1 MSVTGQG
8 IFLSKGDAADVIGA
22 PRARVAGLVRIF
34 GVDPESSGGVLI
46 LDGGSTLIGR
56 DEGMDFQLHDPSV
69 SRRHALI
76 ERSGGAYIIRD
87 LGSSNGTFVNGMR
100 VHETE
105 LLPNDRVRIGD
116 TLFRFTD
123 RGAETHSDETP
134 EERAALVLAG
144 DDAGIVGGVRMEL
157 LGARIDRIAPTNLT
171 VAIEGESGTGKE
183 LVAREIHEKSGR
195 RGEFVAINCAA
206 LAPNLIEA
214 ELFGVKRGAFTGAD
228 RDREGLIRSAHGGTL
243 FLDEIGDMPLEAQA
257 KLLRVLQE
265 REVLPLGGTRTE
277 KVDVRIVSATHR
289 DLEQLVE
296 LERFRGDL
304 WARLKEATIH
314 LPPLRERIEDLI
326 PLITYFLAR
335 EGVTKRAAIPFLLA
349 LAHYPFPYNVRE
361 LESAIKVAIAL
372 SDGDTLELSHLPF
385 KIQRSLDDYGRPA
398 KAGRTSQH
406 GGQGA
411 AEDRRPLIAA
421 PSPDK
426 QTLIELLI
434 EHEGNISSLA
444 RVFGKQRMQIHRW
457 LKKYEIDPERYRKS

>member
-8 IFLSKGDAADVIGA
+8 IFLSKGAEADRLGA
-22 PRARVAGLVRIF
+22 PRTLVAGLVRIF
-34 GVDPESSGGVLI
+34 GVEPKSSSGVFI
-46 LDGGSTLIGR
+46 LSGSASLIGR
-56 DEGMDFQLHDPSV
+56 DEGADFQLRDPSV
-69 SRRHALI
+69 SRRHAII
-76 ERSGGAYIIRD
+76 ERSKERFVIRD
-87 LGSSNGTFVNGMR
+87 LGSSNGTFINGR
-100 VHETE
+100 RIHECE

-123 RGAETHSDETP
+123 RGAETHEEVTP
-134 EERAALVLAG
+134 EHRAARILG
-144 DDAGIVGGVRMEL
+144 SGGKGIIGGVRMEL
-157 LGARIDRIAPTNLT
+157 LGARIERIAPTDLT

-183 LVAREIHEKSGR
+183 LVARSIHEKSGR

-206 LAPNLIEA
+206 LAPSLIEA

-228 RDREGLIRSAHGGTL
+228 RDRDGLIRTAHGGTL

-265 REVLPLGGTRTE
+265 REVLPLGGTRAE

-289 DLEQLVE
+289 DLEKLVE
-296 LERFRGDL
+296 SERFRGDL
-304 WARLKEATIH
+304 WARLKEASLR

-385 KIQRSLDDYGRPA
+385 KIQRSLDDYGKPPSDSADNHNAERREA
-398 KAGRTSQH
+398 RRTTF
-406 GGQGA
+406 A
-411 AEDRRPLIAA
+411 AA
-421 PSPDK
+421 SPDR
-426 QTLIELLI
+426 QTLIELLV

-444 RVFGKQRMQIHRW
+444 RAFGKQRMQIHRW